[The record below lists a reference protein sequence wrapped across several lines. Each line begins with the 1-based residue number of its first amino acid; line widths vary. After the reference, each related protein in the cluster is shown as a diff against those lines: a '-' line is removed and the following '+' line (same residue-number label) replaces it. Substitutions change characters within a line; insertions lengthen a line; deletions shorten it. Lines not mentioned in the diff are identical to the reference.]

1 MVMARDSVRRSVIP
15 ALRRAFTA
23 LVVTAALLALA
34 LPAHAVADP
43 DAKLGD
49 ATGWRSSTFMVG
61 DSITY
66 QGLHQLRSRGAS
78 WEVTTHPGRYVC
90 TLKRF
95 LKDRLAN
102 PQPLRK
108 VVIALGTNACEG
120 WGKPEYRSALDLLP
134 ASTAV
139 VFVTTYRDPKRWRNT
154 RAYRERAG
162 VQYWYSRWM
171 KELAAER
178 PHTCV
183 ADWRTQAASHMGWL
197 SDGTHLKPSIGRI
210 QWSRI
215 VFSAVRRCA

>member
-1 MVMARDSVRRSVIP
+1 MVA
-15 ALRRAFTA
+15 A
-23 LVVTAALLALA
+23 AALAAIA
-34 LPAHAVADP
+34 LPAHALADP

-66 QGLHQLRSRGAS
+66 QGLRQLRSRGAT
-78 WEVTTHPGRYVC
+78 WEVTAHPGRFVC
-90 TLKRF
+90 NLKRF
-95 LKDRLAN
+95 LRDRLAN
-102 PQPLRK
+102 PHPLRK

-134 ASTAV
+134 ASTV
-139 VFVTTYRDPKRWRNT
+139 VTFVTTYRDPKRWRNT

-183 ADWRTQAASHMGWL
+183 ADWRTQAARHMGWL
-197 SDGTHLKPSIGRI
+197 SDGTHLKVPIGRV

-215 VFSAVRRCA
+215 VYTAVRRCS